1 MLTGLA
7 ENVEID
13 ILYKSKGQ
21 KRKRMKRSMRNYG
34 GVRNGSACSDRSIK
48 NRTLGD
54 SKKFTPS
61 SSVTERL
68 CDCYSLETPFAL
80 LQVEKGGLSPAS
92 SRKTEGRGF
101 QMINSLY

>member
-1 MLTGLA
+1 MLLPQQVDPDAAPPPNLTYNRPGLA

-21 KRKRMKRSMRNYG
+21 KRKRMKRNMRNYG
-34 GVRNGSACSDRSIK
+34 GVRSGSACSDKSIK

-54 SKKFTPS
+54 SKKFAPS

-80 LQVEKGGLSPAS
+80 LQVEK
-92 SRKTEGRGF
+92 
-101 QMINSLY
+101 